1 MKYILA
7 IILWMAPF
15 SVFGNISDFRNSAKL
30 FEIVEMTIEHLE
42 GRYGDQIQ
50 FNHKWNIS
58 LLSEK
63 EIAERWCAPFG
74 LETSLEYIEC
84 MAKEAIEAFYE
95 VSTGTIVLKKSL
107 SLTSAYDVGSIIHEV
122 THYVQDRHG
131 LTGRGWYRKCTA
143 WLEYDAT
150 LIELELTKKTGL
162 YMPSW
167 YTNHLNEWLQK
178 WENKLDNGKC
188 PKL

>member
-15 SVFGNISDFRNSAKL
+15 SVFGDISDFRNSAKL
-30 FEIVEMTIEHLE
+30 FEIVEMTIERLE
-42 GRYGDQIQ
+42 GRYGNHIQ

-58 LLSEK
+58 LLSEQ
-63 EIAERWCAPFG
+63 EIAKRWCEPLG
-74 LETSLEYIEC
+74 SETSLQYIEC
-84 MAKEAIEAFYE
+84 MARDAIEAFYE

-150 LIELELTKKTGL
+150 LIEIELTKKSGL

-167 YTNHLNEWLQK
+167 YTNHLDKWLNN
-178 WENKLDNGKC
+178 WEHKLNPEKTDCK
-188 PKL
+188 